1 MQISLAWTV
10 DSPITSYF
18 FSFALTAPCCA
29 WALAQWRCMGVY
41 VCVSVCRGDFFFLL
55 VCKFGG
61 RQIWVCMHEWMF
73 GSVCM
78 CVCVPCVCVGIWL
91 PDTWLCLVLA
101 LCSAHQMFSFFII
114 LHLHRVLWGF
124 LRICAAHIQLALLF
138 SAVLWVKTK
147 CSSKPFYFLSLK
159 EEGYYKQ
166 QLSKL
171 HLDSKLCANNS
182 TRPLNHNYSKFYL
195 VLYLEKTETV
205 KILIKNVQLSTC
217 GIVASEKL
225 TNINCWSLITEVQ
238 THDIS
243 RAVCSLQVY
252 WLIMSFC
259 PTHTFT
265 SRRDLQY

>member
-1 MQISLAWTV
+1 MHTKSAWLHANKKIKGSEVGTVIQRERVVCFKAYHFILSCIFTSKPLSMQISLAWTV

-41 VCVSVCRGDFFFLL
+41 VCVSVCRGDFFFFLL

-171 HLDSKLCANNS
+171 HLDSKLCANN
-182 TRPLNHNYSKFYL
+182 
-195 VLYLEKTETV
+195 
-205 KILIKNVQLSTC
+205 
-217 GIVASEKL
+217 
-225 TNINCWSLITEVQ
+225 W
-238 THDIS
+238 
-243 RAVCSLQVY
+243 
-252 WLIMSFC
+252 
-259 PTHTFT
+259 
-265 SRRDLQY
+265 DL